1 MARLLDALT
10 GFFALLFL
18 PLLGVLGLMGKRAE
32 PLLLAV
38 LFAWA
43 AFGAFGLASGTTLG
57 ESPERFLR
65 SWLLG
70 LALCGAFLLV
80 AHLRR
85 KRRVAGWIKLGM
97 ATVTLAVFLRA
108 LWQYLGQH
116 A

>member
-1 MARLLDALT
+1 VLDLLT

-32 PLLLAV
+32 PLLIAV
-38 LFAWA
+38 LFAWT
-43 AFGAFGLASGTTLG
+43 AFGAIGLASGYRLG
-57 ESPERFLR
+57 ESRERFLQ

-85 KRRVAGWIKLGM
+85 KRRIAAWVKLGM
-97 ATVTLAVFLRA
+97 AVVTLAVFLRA
-108 LWQYLGQH
+108 LSQYVGQH